1 MTARCSQIGEIV
13 CFPWGAE
20 NFTTICVSNC
30 VCRSSAKDYSGVR
43 HFRESTDRTGVEPEP
58 SAPLSE
64 KNSFF
69 FEKNAKIIEHL
80 QKKSEYTIWK
90 CTGDSGGKRHISRK
104 KFVKF
109 LKKVGT
115 LRDFLRMYGAAARR
129 RQNFPEKSEF
139 LLSACQKKL
148 NKGVGRSF
156 AVWSSAAKLTR
167 MTHRARAGGRGP
179 CCQCGRKICFFHER
193 AFLQR

>member
-43 HFRESTDRTGVEPEP
+43 HFRESTDRTGFEPEP

-64 KNSFF
+64 KTRFF
-69 FEKNAKIIEHL
+69 SKKM
-80 QKKSEYTIWK
+80 QKS
-90 CTGDSGGKRHISRK
+90 
-104 KFVKF
+104 
-109 LKKVGT
+109 
-115 LRDFLRMYGAAARR
+115 
-129 RQNFPEKSEF
+129 
-139 LLSACQKKL
+139 LSICKKKL

-167 MTHRARAGGRGP
+167 MTHRARVGRGP
-179 CCQCGRKICFFHER
+179 CCRGSEKSAFFTKER
-193 AFLQR
+193 FYSAEVMTRVSKKTGSGGWVSRPTKGEI